1 MDLYEAKVCE
11 FKDIKKV
18 FAWAIYNTESTWQ
31 EFDPK
36 LLHKESA

>member
-18 FAWAIYNTESTWQ
+18 FAIYNL
-31 EFDPK
+31 PK
-36 LLHKESA
+36 VHDKNLILNICTNKVPK